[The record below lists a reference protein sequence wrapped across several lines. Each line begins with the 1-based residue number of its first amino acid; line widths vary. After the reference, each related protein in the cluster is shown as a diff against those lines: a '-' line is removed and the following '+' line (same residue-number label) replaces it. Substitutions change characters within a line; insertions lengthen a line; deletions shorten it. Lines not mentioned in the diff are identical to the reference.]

1 MTVVGCINAIGQAL
15 PPFIIFNAKNLNLDW
30 TNGEVPGTMYG
41 LSENGWIDMVLFKEW
56 FHQHF
61 YAMQDRIALYYS
73 YWMATAP
80 TRLLH

>member
-1 MTVVGCINAIGQAL
+1 MVGCINAIGQAL

-56 FHQHF
+56 FCRHF
-61 YAMQDRIALYYS
+61 LRIES
-73 YWMATAP
+73 PSTTP
-80 TRLLH
+80 TGWPQLSL